1 VILEA
6 FQDIW
11 GNDVL
16 VSVGSDPSSSKKM
29 PIKKRRP
36 FPTDS
41 MEPEKWQMTVF
52 FLEISQDLS
61 SNFLVPL
68 ATLLDRALN
77 QQEQSDH
84 AYVLDLL
91 ISKLLDITDHL
102 TMEVSK
108 ICYYTFNT
116 NICIIYLCPGPSSP
130 MVLGGSAPGILK
142 IWLFSTHN
150 FGQILLLLLSFQGC

>member
-16 VSVGSDPSSSKKM
+16 VSVSSDPSSSKKM

-36 FPTDS
+36 FPTDA

-68 ATLLDRALN
+68 AILLDRALN
-77 QQEQSDH
+77 QQDQSDH

-91 ISKLLDITDHL
+91 ISKLIDITDHL
-102 TMEVSK
+102 TMEVST
-108 ICYYTFNT
+108 IYYYTLALILLMKF
-116 NICIIYLCPGPSSP
+116 
-130 MVLGGSAPGILK
+130 LK
-142 IWLFSTHN
+142 I
-150 FGQILLLLLSFQGC
+150 GLSI

>member
-1 VILEA
+1 MILEA

-16 VSVGSDPSSSKKM
+16 VSVSSDPSSSKKM

-36 FPTDS
+36 FPTDA

-68 ATLLDRALN
+68 AILLDRALN

-91 ISKLLDITDHL
+91 ISKLLGL
-102 TMEVSK
+102 NLQFFVEK
-108 ICYYTFNT
+108 KPN
-116 NICIIYLCPGPSSP
+116 
-130 MVLGGSAPGILK
+130 APGIKPLATMSV
-142 IWLFSTHN
+142 WDV
-150 FGQILLLLLSFQGC
+150 

>member
-1 VILEA
+1 MILEA

-16 VSVGSDPSSSKKM
+16 VSVSSDPSSKKM

-36 FPTDS
+36 FPTDA

-68 ATLLDRALN
+68 AILLDRALN
-77 QQEQSDH
+77 QQDQSDH

-91 ISKLLDITDHL
+91 ISKLIDITDHL
-102 TMEVSK
+102 TMEVS
-108 ICYYTFNT
+108 
-116 NICIIYLCPGPSSP
+116 NI
-130 MVLGGSAPGILK
+130 
-142 IWLFSTHN
+142 
-150 FGQILLLLLSFQGC
+150 

>member
-1 VILEA
+1 MILGA

-36 FPTDS
+36 FPTDA

-108 ICYYTFNT
+108 IYYYTYT
-116 NICIIYLCPGPSSP
+116 
-130 MVLGGSAPGILK
+130 
-142 IWLFSTHN
+142 
-150 FGQILLLLLSFQGC
+150 

>member
-1 VILEA
+1 MILEA

-16 VSVGSDPSSSKKM
+16 VSVSSDPSSSKKM

-36 FPTDS
+36 FPTDA

-68 ATLLDRALN
+68 AILLDRALN

-102 TMEVSK
+102 TMEVSNIK
-108 ICYYTFNT
+108 I
-116 NICIIYLCPGPSSP
+116 L
-130 MVLGGSAPGILK
+130 
-142 IWLFSTHN
+142 
-150 FGQILLLLLSFQGC
+150 